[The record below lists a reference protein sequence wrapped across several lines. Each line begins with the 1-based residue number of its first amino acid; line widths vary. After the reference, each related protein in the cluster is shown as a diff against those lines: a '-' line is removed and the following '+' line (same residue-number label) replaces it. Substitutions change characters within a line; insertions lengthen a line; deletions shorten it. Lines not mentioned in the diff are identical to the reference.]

1 MKIPTHINIQK
12 IEIDW
17 SKISQNLLSIIWQL
31 AITSLI
37 FYLLSH
43 FGHKIIN
50 NYLAKHNTVKNK
62 RTRTI
67 TALINSVFQYTLI
80 FFYLYGI
87 LSILGVP
94 VGTLLASAG
103 IFSLALGMGAQ
114 GFVSDLVNGFFILS
128 EDQFDVGDLVQIGTN
143 VGTVVQLGLRTT
155 RLKGSDGSI
164 IFIPNR
170 NITIVQNLAHG
181 GVALDI
187 NLDLDTKNDI
197 DEVNK
202 LIKECN
208 RKIQP
213 EKKTIVS
220 GPTIVG
226 VTEQTGKKFVYSIH
240 FQVKPGK
247 QSAVRNLYLS
257 KYIEIL
263 QKNKI
268 EFASTVSQPAITKSG
283 T

>member
-1 MKIPTHINIQK
+1 MKLPSQLKLQK

-17 SKISQNLLSIIWQL
+17 SKIGQHLLSTTWQL
-31 AITSLI
+31 VITTLI

-43 FGHKIIN
+43 FGHKLIN
-50 NYLAKHNTVKNK
+50 NYLAKHNTIKNK
-62 RTRTI
+62 RSKTI
-67 TALINSVFQYTLI
+67 TALINSIFQYTVI
-80 FFYLYGI
+80 FFYLFGI

-128 EDQFDVGDLVQIGTN
+128 EDQYDVGDLVQIGTN
-143 VGTVVQLGLRTT
+143 VGTVIQLGLRTT

-164 IFIPNR
+164 IYIPNR

-181 GVALDI
+181 GVGLDI
-187 NLDLDTKNDI
+187 NLDLSTKNDL
-197 DEVNK
+197 DKVND

-208 RKIQP
+208 RNIKP
-213 EKKTIVS
+213 EKKTIIQ
-220 GPTIVG
+220 GPSIVG
-226 VTEQTGKKFVYSIH
+226 ITEQTGQKFVYSIH

-247 QSAVRNLYLS
+247 ISAVRNLYLT
-257 KYIEIL
+257 KYIETL
-263 QKNKI
+263 QKNGI
-268 EFASTVSQPAITKSG
+268 EFANIPSQTTQNK
-283 T
+283 

>member
-67 TALINSVFQYTLI
+67 TALINSVFQYILI
-80 FFYLYGI
+80 LFYLFGI
-87 LSILGVP
+87 LYVLCVL

-103 IFSLALGMGAQ
+103 IFSLVLAMCVQ
-114 GFVSDLVNGFFILS
+114 CFVSDLVNGFFILS
-128 EDQFDVGDLVQIGTN
+128 EDLFDVGVLVQIVTN
-143 VGTVVQLGLRTT
+143 VSIVVHLGLRTM

-164 IFIPNR
+164 IF
-170 NITIVQNLAHG
+170 V
-181 GVALDI
+181 
-187 NLDLDTKNDI
+187 
-197 DEVNK
+197 
-202 LIKECN
+202 
-208 RKIQP
+208 
-213 EKKTIVS
+213 
-220 GPTIVG
+220 
-226 VTEQTGKKFVYSIH
+226 
-240 FQVKPGK
+240 
-247 QSAVRNLYLS
+247 
-257 KYIEIL
+257 
-263 QKNKI
+263 
-268 EFASTVSQPAITKSG
+268 
-283 T
+283 

>member
-80 FFYLYGI
+80 FFYLFGI

-155 RLKGSDGSI
+155 RLKGSDG
-164 IFIPNR
+164 
-170 NITIVQNLAHG
+170 
-181 GVALDI
+181 
-187 NLDLDTKNDI
+187 
-197 DEVNK
+197 
-202 LIKECN
+202 
-208 RKIQP
+208 
-213 EKKTIVS
+213 
-220 GPTIVG
+220 
-226 VTEQTGKKFVYSIH
+226 
-240 FQVKPGK
+240 
-247 QSAVRNLYLS
+247 
-257 KYIEIL
+257 
-263 QKNKI
+263 
-268 EFASTVSQPAITKSG
+268 
-283 T
+283 

>member
-1 MKIPTHINIQK
+1 MKLPSQLNIQK

-17 SKISQNLLSIIWQL
+17 SKIGQNLLSTIWQL
-31 AITSLI
+31 AITTLI

-43 FGHKIIN
+43 FGHKLIN
-50 NYLAKHNTVKNK
+50 NYLAKHNTIKNK
-62 RTRTI
+62 RSKTI
-67 TALINSVFQYTLI
+67 TALINSVFQYTII
-80 FFYLYGI
+80 FFYLFGI

-155 RLKGSDGSI
+155 RLKGADGSI
-164 IFIPNR
+164 IYIPNR
-170 NITIVQNLAHG
+170 NITIVQNLAYG
-181 GVALDI
+181 GVGLDI
-187 NLDLDTKNDI
+187 NLDLSTKNDL
-197 DEVNK
+197 DKVNS

-208 RKIQP
+208 RTIQP
-213 EKKTIVS
+213 EKKTIVQ

-226 VTEQTGKKFVYSIH
+226 ITEQTGQKFVYNIH

-247 QSAVRNLYLS
+247 SSAVKNLYLT
-257 KYIEIL
+257 KYIDTL
-263 QKNKI
+263 QKNGI
-268 EFASTVSQPAITKSG
+268 EFANVPTQTVKSN
-283 T
+283 

>member
-1 MKIPTHINIQK
+1 MKLPSQLNIQK

-17 SKISQNLLSIIWQL
+17 SKIGQNLLSTIWQL
-31 AITSLI
+31 AITTLI

-43 FGHKIIN
+43 FGHKLIN
-50 NYLAKHNTVKNK
+50 NYLAKHNTIKNK
-62 RTRTI
+62 RSKTI
-67 TALINSVFQYTLI
+67 TALINSVFQYTII
-80 FFYLYGI
+80 FFYLFGV

-164 IFIPNR
+164 IYIPNR

-181 GVALDI
+181 GVGLDI
-187 NLDLDTKNDI
+187 NLDLSTKNDL
-197 DEVNK
+197 DKVNS

-208 RKIQP
+208 RNVQP
-213 EKKTIVS
+213 EKKTIVQ

-226 VTEQTGKKFVYSIH
+226 ITEQTGQKFVYSIH

-247 QSAVRNLYLS
+247 SSAVKNLYLT
-257 KYIEIL
+257 KYIETL
-263 QKNKI
+263 QKNGI
-268 EFASTVSQPAITKSG
+268 EFANVPTQTVKAN
-283 T
+283 

>member
-1 MKIPTHINIQK
+1 MKIPSHISIHKIQF
-12 IEIDW
+12 DW
-17 SKISQNLLSIIWQL
+17 NKISQNLLSTIWQL
-31 AITSLI
+31 VITTLI
-37 FYLLSH
+37 FYILSH
-43 FGHKIIN
+43 FGHKLIN
-50 NYLAKHNTVKNK
+50 NYLAKHNTLKNK
-62 RTRTI
+62 RTKTI
-67 TALINSVFQYTLI
+67 AALINSLFQYTLI
-80 FFYLYGI
+80 FFYLSGI

-155 RLKGSDGSI
+155 RLKGSDGSLI
-164 IFIPNR
+164 YIPNR

-187 NLDLDTKNDI
+187 KLDLDTKNDI
-197 DEVNK
+197 EKVDR

-208 RKIQP
+208 RKVQP
-213 EKKTIVS
+213 EKKTIVQ
-220 GPTIVG
+220 GPSIVG
-226 VTEQTGKKFVYSIH
+226 VIEQTGQKFVYDVH

-247 QSAVRNLYLS
+247 QSDVKNLYLTQ
-257 KYIEIL
+257 YIQTLRENGIV
-263 QKNKI
+263 
-268 EFASTVSQPAITKSG
+268 FANTARDTTTAKKSN
-283 T
+283 

>member
-80 FFYLYGI
+80 FFYLFGI

-170 NITIVQNLAHG
+170 NITILQNLAHG

-197 DEVNK
+197 DEFNK

-208 RKIQP
+208 RKIQT
-213 EKKTIVS
+213 EKKTIAS
-220 GPTIVG
+220 GPNSVG
-226 VTEQTGKKFVYSIH
+226 VKQQTGKKFVYSIQ
-240 FQVKPGK
+240 FQVKTCK
-247 QSAVRNLYLS
+247 QAAVKNLYLS
-257 KYIEIL
+257 KYIQIL
-263 QKNKI
+263 RDNNI
-268 EFASTVSQPAITKSG
+268 FFTSTERPAKTTAK
-283 T
+283 

>member
-1 MKIPTHINIQK
+1 MKLPSQLNIQK
-12 IEIDW
+12 IKLDW
-17 SKISQNLLSIIWQL
+17 NKIGQNLLSTVWQL
-31 AITSLI
+31 AITTLI

-43 FGHKIIN
+43 FGHKLIN
-50 NYLAKHNTVKNK
+50 NYLAKHNTLKNK
-62 RTRTI
+62 RSKTI
-67 TALINSVFQYTLI
+67 AALINSLFQYTLI
-80 FFYLYGI
+80 FFYLFGV

-164 IFIPNR
+164 IYIPNR

-187 NLDLDTKNDI
+187 NLDLDAENDVT
-197 DEVNK
+197 EVSR
-202 LIKECN
+202 LIKQCN
-208 RKIQP
+208 QTIQP
-213 EKKTIVS
+213 EKKTIVQ
-220 GPTIVG
+220 GPTITG
-226 VTEQTGKKFVYSIH
+226 ITEQTGNKFVYSIH
-240 FQVKPGK
+240 FQGSKGK
-247 QSAVRNLYLS
+247 QREVRNL
-257 KYIEIL
+257 
-263 QKNKI
+263 
-268 EFASTVSQPAITKSG
+268 FITK
-283 T
+283 

>member
-1 MKIPTHINIQK
+1 MKVPSQLHIQK
-12 IEIDW
+12 IKIDW
-17 SKISQNLLSIIWQL
+17 SRISQNLLSIIWQL
-31 AITSLI
+31 AITTLI

-50 NYLAKHNTVKNK
+50 NYLAKHNTLKNK
-62 RTRTI
+62 RSKTI
-67 TALINSVFQYTLI
+67 AALINSIFQYTLI
-80 FFYLYGI
+80 FFYLFGI

-128 EDQFDVGDLVQIGTN
+128 EDQFDVGDLVQIGTS

-164 IFIPNR
+164 IYIPNR

-181 GVALDI
+181 GVGLDI
-187 NLDLDTKNDI
+187 NLDLSTNNDI
-197 DEVNK
+197 DKVEA
-202 LIKECN
+202 LIKKCN
-208 RKIQP
+208 QTIQP
-213 EKKTIVS
+213 EKKTIIQ
-220 GPTIVG
+220 GPSIVG
-226 VTEQTGKKFVYSIH
+226 ITEQTGQKFTYCVH

-247 QSAVRNLYLS
+247 NSAVKNLYLT
-257 KYIEIL
+257 KYIEVL
-263 QKNKI
+263 RENGI
-268 EFASTVSQPAITKSG
+268 EFADTPSQITTITK
-283 T
+283 TK